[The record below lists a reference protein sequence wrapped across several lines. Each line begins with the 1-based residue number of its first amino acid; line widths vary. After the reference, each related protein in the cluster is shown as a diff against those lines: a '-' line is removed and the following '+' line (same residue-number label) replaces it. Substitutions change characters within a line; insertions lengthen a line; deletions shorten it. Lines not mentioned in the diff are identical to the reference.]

1 MNPHT
6 AIQRHQIYSTCNYPI
21 LLFQGAPLTFNTHK
35 SLTVL
40 FPQPP
45 PPQQHRSGP
54 QAPNSAVSQPKRGYK
69 APPSS
74 SESLSIHSGVEKK
87 KNPPYL
93 PNLSQAAKR
102 YPVLLWS
109 HPNPSSPS
117 RNPPLSSDLSLLTHC
132 PVPDIWNPQKW
143 NASLG
148 TAATACMSSATS
160 LSLQGILVHL
170 LLLQ

>member
-1 MNPHT
+1 MGPISPSPSSSLSHHHHSSI
-6 AIQRHQIYSTCNYPI
+6 AAALKHPI
-21 LLFQGAPLTFNTHK
+21 LQSASQNEATKRH
-35 SLTVL
+35 
-40 FPQPP
+40 
-45 PPQQHRSGP
+45 H
-54 QAPNSAVSQPKRGYK
+54 QAPN
-69 APPSS
+69 
-74 SESLSIHSGVEKK
+74 HSPFTVGSRRK